1 MPKIFQPKTTI
12 LSLKIGPNSGLNIGS
27 FDRKELENIQVYTPL
42 HRIWEKW
49 VKSRKEM
56 EPGINM

>member
-1 MPKIFQPKTTI
+1 MPKIFQPETTI

-42 HRIWEKW
+42 HRIREKW
-49 VKSRKEM
+49 GKF
-56 EPGINM
+56 

>member
-12 LSLKIGPNSGLNIGS
+12 LSLKIGLNSGLNIGS

-42 HRIWEKW
+42 HRIREKW
-49 VKSRKEM
+49 GKF
-56 EPGINM
+56 